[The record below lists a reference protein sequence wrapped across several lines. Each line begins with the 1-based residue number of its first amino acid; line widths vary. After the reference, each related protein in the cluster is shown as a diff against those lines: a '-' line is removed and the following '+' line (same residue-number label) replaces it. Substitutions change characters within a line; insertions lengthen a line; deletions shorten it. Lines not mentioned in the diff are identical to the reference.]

1 MSEGTTVRE
10 QDLLQVL
17 KWFRDLRIRSIKK
30 RIDPWAFR
38 QAILLILQLDTRAA
52 LERGVTLEALQKF
65 DRLTWTDAE
74 NIQPNKGRVPH

>member
-65 DRLTWTDAE
+65 DRLTWTDTE

>member
-1 MSEGTTVRE
+1 MSEGVTVRE

-17 KWFRDLRIRSIKK
+17 KWFRDLRIRALKK

-38 QAILLILQLDTRAA
+38 QGILLILQLDTQAA

-65 DRLTWTDAE
+65 DRLTWADAE

>member
-1 MSEGTTVRE
+1 MSEGVTVRE

-17 KWFRDLRIRSIKK
+17 KWFRDLRIRALKK

-38 QAILLILQLDTRAA
+38 QGILLILQLDTQAA

-65 DRLTWTDAE
+65 DRLTRTDAE

>member
-1 MSEGTTVRE
+1 MSKGGTVRE

-65 DRLTWTDAE
+65 DRLTRTDAE